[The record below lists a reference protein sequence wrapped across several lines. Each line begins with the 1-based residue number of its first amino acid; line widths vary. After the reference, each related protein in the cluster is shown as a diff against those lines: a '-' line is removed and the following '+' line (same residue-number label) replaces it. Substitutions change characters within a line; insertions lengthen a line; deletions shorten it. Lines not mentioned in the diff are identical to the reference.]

1 MKTYFGMKQFNFLFL
16 ILLISFN
23 LSILISAKVPGDN
36 STQVVTLKTEDEV
49 CEIVEDDASKKS
61 IVDKTVKLSNIEEHK
76 FKFFFLFFS
85 SK

>member
-16 ILLISFN
+16 ILLIWFN

-36 STQVVTLKTEDEV
+36 SQVVSVIKNEDEV
-49 CEIVEDDASKKS
+49 CEIVKDDASKKS
-61 IVDKTVKLSNIEEHK
+61 VVDKTVKLSNTGDNK